1 MNDSPIFSNPFPHIP
16 PNAPQFPPSLMG
28 RLCAW
33 IMRRSGWRIAGEF
46 PNVARLVMIAAP
58 HSSNWDAVWGIL
70 FKVALRLDMHFVGK
84 REAFFWPLGGILR
97 RVGGIPIDRHSAH
110 DVVAQMRALFAANEH
125 FWFGLAPEGTRKN
138 VTKWKSGFWHIA
150 RAAQVPILPIY
161 FHYPD
166 KVIGLLPL
174 FWPSD
179 DPAAD
184 MAKVRALYA
193 PYQGKN
199 RGTV

>member
-1 MNDSPIFSNPFPHIP
+1 MSDPNFPHIP
-16 PNAPQFPPSLMG
+16 PQAPQLPPSLAG
-28 RLCAW
+28 RLCRW
-33 IMRRSGWRIAGEF
+33 ILRRCGWRVVGEF
-46 PNVARLVMIAAP
+46 PDVAKLVLIAAP
-58 HSSNWDAVWGIL
+58 HSTNWDAVWGIL

-84 REAFFWPLGGILR
+84 HEAFFWPLGAILR
-97 RVGGIPIDRHSAH
+97 NVGGIPIDRHSAH
-110 DVVAQMRALFAANEH
+110 DVVAQMRALFAARQR
-125 FWFGLAPEGTRKN
+125 FWFGLAPEGTRKK

-150 RAAQVPILPIY
+150 RAAQVPILPVY

-166 KVIGLLPL
+166 KTIGVLPL

-179 DPAAD
+179 DPVAD
-184 MAKVRALYA
+184 MAKIRALYV